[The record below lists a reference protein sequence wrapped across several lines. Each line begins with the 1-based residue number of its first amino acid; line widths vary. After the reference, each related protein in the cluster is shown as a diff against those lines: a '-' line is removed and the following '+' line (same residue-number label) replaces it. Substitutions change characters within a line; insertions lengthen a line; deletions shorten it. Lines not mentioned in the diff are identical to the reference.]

1 MGCCTAAN
9 DSNKKGKDQAIPV
22 YGVITKQ
29 DTDEKVEP
37 VLEVKD
43 IELEEKRPESGQA
56 DAKNTIEKAD
66 EKRSE
71 TQ

>member
-22 YGVITKQ
+22 SGVITKQ
-29 DTDEKVEP
+29 DTHEKVEP

-43 IELEEKRPESGQA
+43 IELEEKRPGQA